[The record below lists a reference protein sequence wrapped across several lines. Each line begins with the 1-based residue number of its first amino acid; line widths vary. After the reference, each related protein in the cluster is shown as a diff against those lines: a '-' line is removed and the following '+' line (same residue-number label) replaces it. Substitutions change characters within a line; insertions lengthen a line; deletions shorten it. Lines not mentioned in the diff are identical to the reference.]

1 MPVIQ
6 VQPWGEGQGDFVL
19 IEESD
24 FNPELHKL
32 LDDSSGG
39 DGKAKLTAAEIKAK
53 LTELNIEFRGNASRD
68 SLQALLDEHEA
79 SAALEVIKSA
89 LTEKSI
95 AFEDGADLSALQAL
109 LDASV

>member
-6 VQPWGEGQGDFVL
+6 VKTWGEGQGDFVEINDFDFDPGFHVL
-19 IEESD
+19 LGDES
-24 FNPELHKL
+24 
-32 LDDSSGG
+32 S
-39 DGKAKLTAAEIKAK
+39 DGKDKLTAAEIKAK

-89 LTEKSI
+89 LTEKGI
-95 AFEDGADLSALQAL
+95 TFETDADVVTLQAL
-109 LDASV
+109 LEAAA